1 MLDLVGAPYLAR
13 SLAVLGP
20 HGRIVFI
27 VLPGGAR
34 AEPDPGVLMARRLR
48 LMGSTLRARPVEEK
62 MALTAAFERLVL
74 PQFAQGRLHPV
85 VDRVLPLARAAEAH
99 RLLEADAVV
108 GKIVLRVR

>member
-1 MLDLVGAPYLAR
+1 
-13 SLAVLGP
+13 
-20 HGRIVFI
+20 
-27 VLPGGAR
+27 
-34 AEPDPGVLMARRLR
+34 
-48 LMGSTLRARPVEEK
+48 